1 MVLSTFVITN
11 FAVKMIADILE
22 SLPLGIRLIVEI
34 LVQRAQ
40 VYFSRL

>member
-11 FAVKMIADILE
+11 FAVKMIAEILE
-22 SLPLGIRLIVEI
+22 SLPRGIRLIVEI